1 MHSYVETK
9 LLLEIFLTSPKTYR
23 ASKLV
28 QEPNLKSESRRL
40 QVRVRTIPFLYYSHT
55 QAIV

>member
-1 MHSYVETK
+1 MSK

-40 QVRVRTIPFLYYSHT
+40 QVRVRTIPLLYYSHT